1 MSDLISRLLTAI
13 EEAEEDARDASTWGD
28 DWSVADHV
36 APPWGEDTPDD
47 VILAAGKPVATM
59 NTEYGGCLAAS
70 HVARNDP
77 AAVLRRCAADKRV
90 LERHNKPEP
99 MDPFQVRVWRFE
111 VKCGHCSWTCYTDCE
126 DMVKFPCPDL
136 VDLADRYGISV
147 EEETAG
153 AT

>member
-1 MSDLISRLLTAI
+1 MSDLVSRLLAAI
-13 EEAEEDARDASTWGD
+13 EEAEQKALAVPEHLRADRWTHPGPWVMHGGESRSEDE
-28 DWSVADHV
+28 VALVRMTGRQAEAIAEHI
-36 APPWGEDTPDD
+36 A
-47 VILAAGKPVATM
+47 L
-59 NTEYGGCLAAS
+59 
-70 HVARNDP
+70 NDP

-147 EEETAG
+147 EEETTG
-153 AT
+153 E